1 MLWYIIYTF
10 KLTLILYITKG
21 LYQLNPGIEVLQVVA
36 IKSAISVIFLVLIL
50 NVKLKHVMYDSI
62 DPEAKGA
69 LAFKTV

>member
-1 MLWYIIYTF
+1 MLWYIVYTF